1 MSIGSVAEFFLGNKQ
16 KAHQADVSSHSQ
28 PELETPQVT
37 PHIFPSAQNPDIARV
52 MRNKLAVKAQE
63 VPKAA

>member
-16 KAHQADVSSHSQ
+16 ELHKTAVSSQS
-28 PELETPQVT
+28 ELETPQVT

-52 MRNKLAVKAQE
+52 MRNKLAVKAQGI
-63 VPKAA
+63 PKAA